1 MIKSIFVELGFQADY
16 STTLNCVQLV
26 VHDIQYRGYAVIF
39 FKEIK
44 VYDSYLC

>member
-1 MIKSIFVELGFQADY
+1 MFEVKIMINSIFVELEFQADY
-16 STTLNCVQLV
+16 STTLNW
-26 VHDIQYRGYAVIF
+26 HDIQYAVIF